1 MWKPV
6 ATFVGGLLLALMTI
20 GLVFM
25 VGMRR
30 KSPLVLRAVRRFNRD
45 VGNPYQMKTAGTP
58 GAYASVIRHV
68 GRTTGRP
75 YETPVRAEPTED
87 GFVIALPYGTQADWL
102 KNVLTN
108 GSATIVDEGTS
119 YQVDQPVII
128 PMAVVA
134 HHFPLKDQ
142 RNLPRFRV
150 NQCLQVRRV
159 ESDEASAPVADP
171 V

>member
-1 MWKPV
+1 M
-6 ATFVGGLLLALMTI
+6 
-20 GLVFM
+20 
-25 VGMRR
+25 
-30 KSPLVLRAVRRFNRD
+30 
-45 VGNPYQMKTAGTP
+45 
-58 GAYASVIRHV
+58 
-68 GRTTGRP
+68 
-75 YETPVRAEPTED
+75 
-87 GFVIALPYGTQADWL
+87 IALPYGTQADWL

>member
-1 MWKPV
+1 MWKPI
-6 ATFVGGLLLALMTI
+6 ATFVVGLLLALMTI
-20 GLVFM
+20 GVVFM

-68 GRTTGRP
+68 GRSTGRT
-75 YETPVRAEPTED
+75 YETPVRAEATED

-102 KNVLTN
+102 KNVLAS
-108 GSATIVDEGTS
+108 GSATLVDEGNS
-119 YQVDQPVII
+119 HQVDQPEIV
-128 PMAVVA
+128 PMTVVA

-150 NQCLQVRRV
+150 DQCLQVRRV
-159 ESDEASAPVADP
+159 ESDEASGR
-171 V
+171 